1 MLRHPIYMA
10 LCLFT
15 VGYLALAGP
24 RGWSLFQSVSKG
36 LSPTRGAR
44 AVPFGST
51 HK

>member
-10 LCLFT
+10 VCLFT
-15 VGYLALAGP
+15 VGYLVLAGP
-24 RGWSLFQSVSKG
+24 RGWSLFHSIG
-36 LSPTRGAR
+36 LSPNRGAR